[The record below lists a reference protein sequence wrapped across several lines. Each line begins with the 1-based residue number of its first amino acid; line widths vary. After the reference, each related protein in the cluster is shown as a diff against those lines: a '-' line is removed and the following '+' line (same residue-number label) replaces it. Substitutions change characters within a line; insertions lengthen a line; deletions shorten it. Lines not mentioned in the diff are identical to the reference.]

1 MRRCRSF
8 FSQARQSS
16 VIVATKCSQ
25 HERLVSDTKVG
36 YGELCRPLSD
46 ERKMT
51 GPAPRH
57 ISSRRGRHLTAFIKA

>member
-8 FSQARQSS
+8 FPQARQSL

-51 GPAPRH
+51 APAPRH
-57 ISSRRGRHLTAFIKA
+57 ISSRSGRPPTAFIKA